1 MNTFKTSDVLNADVS
16 NHDVNNKIESFLT
29 NYAYTLDD
37 GLVKEWDS
45 FFCDD
50 GLYFVTTVQN
60 EEDGLPI
67 GIIHC
72 KGRGMMS
79 DRIIALETANI
90 YESHR
95 YCHIVTK
102 PSIRPIK
109 SNLFSVRSNFS
120 VYRTMENGYTDL
132 FATGKYLDQVLLAGD
147 IPKFKE
153 RRVILDSRRVDTL
166 MVFPI

>member
-1 MNTFKTSDVLNADVS
+1 MMN
-16 NHDVNNKIESFLT
+16 
-29 NYAYTLDD
+29 
-37 GLVKEWDS
+37 
-45 FFCDD
+45 
-50 GLYFVTTVQN
+50 
-60 EEDGLPI
+60 
-67 GIIHC
+67 
-72 KGRGMMS
+72 

-102 PSIRPIK
+102 PSIRSIK

-132 FATGKYLDQVLLAGD
+132 FATGKYLDQVLLVGD

>member
-1 MNTFKTSDVLNADVS
+1 MNMFKPLDELKSDPLAL
-16 NHDVNNKIESFLT
+16 DVNRIENFLMR
-29 NYAYTLDD
+29 YAYTLDD

-60 EEDGLPI
+60 EEEGLPI

-79 DRIIALETANI
+79 DRIVALETANI
-90 YESHR
+90 YEPHR

-102 PSIRPIK
+102 PVITLSE
-109 SNLFSVRSNFS
+109 SNYFNVRSNFS
-120 VYRTMENGYTDL
+120 IYRTMENGFTDL
-132 FATGKYLDQVLLAGD
+132 FATGKYLDQIILVND
-147 IPKFKE
+147 VPKFKE

-166 MVFPI
+166 MVVPI

>member
-1 MNTFKTSDVLNADVS
+1 MNMFKTSDVLNSDVS
-16 NHDVNNKIESFLT
+16 NHDVNNKIEIFLT

-102 PSIRPIK
+102 PAIRSIK
-109 SNLFSVRSNFS
+109 GNLFSVRSNFS

-132 FATGKYLDQVLLAGD
+132 FATGKYLDQIILVNN
-147 IPKFKE
+147 IPKFQE
-153 RRVILDSRRVDTL
+153 RRVILDSKRVDTL

>member
-1 MNTFKTSDVLNADVS
+1 MNMFKTLGLLNASSLNQDI
-16 NHDVNNKIESFLT
+16 NHKIENFLMH
-29 NYAYTLDD
+29 YVYTLDD
-37 GLVKEWDS
+37 GLVEEWDS

-50 GLYFVTTVQN
+50 GLYFLTTFQN
-60 EEDGLPI
+60 EEEGLPI
-67 GIIHC
+67 GVIHC

-79 DRIIALETANI
+79 DRIIALKTANI

-102 PSIRPIK
+102 PSIRPIE

-132 FATGKYLDQVLLAGD
+132 FATGKYLDQVLLVDD

>member
-1 MNTFKTSDVLNADVS
+1 MNTFKTSGALSTYVS
-16 NHDVNNKIESFLT
+16 NNDVNSTIESFLT
-29 NYAYTLDD
+29 NYVYTLDD
-37 GLVKEWDS
+37 GLVKEWS
-45 FFCDD
+45 NFFCDD

-60 EEDGLPI
+60 EQDGLPI

-102 PSIRPIK
+102 PLIRSIE

-132 FATGKYLDQVLLAGD
+132 FATGKYLDQVLLVDD

>member
-1 MNTFKTSDVLNADVS
+1 MNTSKYPAISNDDSSILDISNA
-16 NHDVNNKIESFLT
+16 IESFLT
-29 NYAYTLDD
+29 LYAYTLDD

-60 EEDGLPI
+60 EEEGLPI

-95 YCHIVTK
+95 YCHITTK
-102 PSIRPIK
+102 PIISLTENNIFK
-109 SNLFSVRSNFS
+109 VRSNFL

-132 FATGKYLDQVLLAGD
+132 FATGKYLDQIILVSD
-147 IPKFKE
+147 TPKFKE
-153 RRVILDSRRVDTL
+153 RRVILDSRRIDTL
-166 MVFPI
+166 MVVPI

>member
-1 MNTFKTSDVLNADVS
+1 MNTFKTPDVLNADFS

-37 GLVKEWDS
+37 GLVKEWDT

-72 KGRGMMS
+72 KGRG
-79 DRIIALETANI
+79 
-90 YESHR
+90 
-95 YCHIVTK
+95 
-102 PSIRPIK
+102 
-109 SNLFSVRSNFS
+109 
-120 VYRTMENGYTDL
+120 
-132 FATGKYLDQVLLAGD
+132 
-147 IPKFKE
+147 
-153 RRVILDSRRVDTL
+153 
-166 MVFPI
+166 

>member
-1 MNTFKTSDVLNADVS
+1 MNTFKNSGVLSTYVS
-16 NHDVNNKIESFLT
+16 NNDVNNTIESFLT

-60 EEDGLPI
+60 EEEGLPI

-95 YCHIVTK
+95 YCRIVTK
-102 PSIRPIK
+102 PLIRSIE

-132 FATGKYLDQVLLAGD
+132 FATGKYLDQVLLVDD

>member
-1 MNTFKTSDVLNADVS
+1 MLKTLDILNTSIP
-16 NHDVNNKIESFLT
+16 NHDLINKIESFLI
-29 NYAYTLDD
+29 NYAYVLDD
-37 GLVKEWDS
+37 GLVKEWDR

-102 PSIRPIK
+102 PSIRLIEAD
-109 SNLFSVRSNFS
+109 LFSVRSNFS
-120 VYRTMENGYTDL
+120 VFRTMENGYTDL
-132 FATGKYLDQVLLAGD
+132 FATGKYLDQVLLMDD

-153 RRVILDSRRVDTL
+153 RRVILDSKRVDTL
-166 MVFPI
+166 MVFPV

>member
-1 MNTFKTSDVLNADVS
+1 MNTLKTSDVLNADFS

-37 GLVKEWDS
+37 GLVKEWDT

-90 YESHR
+90 YESPR

-120 VYRTMENGYTDL
+120 VFRTMENGYTDL
-132 FATGKYLDQVLLAGD
+132 FATGKYLDQVLLVGD
-147 IPKFKE
+147 VPKFKE

>member
-1 MNTFKTSDVLNADVS
+1 MNMLKTLDVLNTSIQNNDLI
-16 NHDVNNKIESFLT
+16 NKIEIFLI
-29 NYAYTLDD
+29 NYAYALDD

-90 YESHR
+90 YEAHR
-95 YCHIVTK
+95 YCHIITK
-102 PSIRPIK
+102 PSIRLIEAD
-109 SNLFSVRSNFS
+109 LFSVRSNFS
-120 VYRTMENGYTDL
+120 VFRTMENGYTDL
-132 FATGKYLDQVLLAGD
+132 FATGKYLDQVLLVDD

-153 RRVILDSRRVDTL
+153 RRVILDSKRVDTL